1 MRTGFPGERMSR
13 VKTDL
18 FGESKCHSG
27 GRVFGVRVS
36 AIGEDECSG

>member
-1 MRTGFPGERMSR
+1 MRTSVLGERVSR

-27 GRVFGVRVS
+27 GRVCGMRVS
-36 AIGEDECSG
+36 VIDEEGYSV